1 MSLAWRVAREGE
13 LVDVLR
19 DVVEEDSIRGEVR
32 VVGQT
37 RRRIKAIVRLASLD
51 TLSVIQGLVP
61 NDSIVLYTDD
71 EILENDSVVWR
82 GSTYSIVRVQPSES
96 ISKCY
101 AKVLR

>member
-13 LVDVLR
+13 IVEVLR
-19 DVVEEDSIRGEVR
+19 DVIEEDSIRGEVR
-32 VVGQT
+32 VVGHT

-71 EILENDSVVWR
+71 DVLVNDSVVWR
-82 GSTYSIVRVQPSES
+82 GRTYSIVRVQPNES

-101 AKVLR
+101 AKVMR

>member
-13 LVDVLR
+13 IIEVLQN
-19 DVVEEDSIRGEVR
+19 VVEEDPIRGEVR

-61 NDSIVLYTDD
+61 NDSIVIYTDD
-71 EILENDSVVWR
+71 DVKENDKIVWR
-82 GSTYSIVRVQPSES
+82 NMEYEVVKVQPNES
-96 ISKCY
+96 IIKCF